1 MVYSII
7 RYLHPA
13 DHYPVKLRQT
23 DKILAGKLDLDD
35 LKFSVKIKDIHK
47 IKEKEFYRHKRF

>member
-47 IKEKEFYRHKRF
+47 IKEKELYRH